1 LYLSHPSDGFTIKAN
16 KGGEKMDGTR
26 KKKVTRF
33 SAHLVLIIASFFF
46 MIPFIWMVSTSLKP
60 LTQVFTFP
68 PEWIPKPVKWSNYID
83 AMNYIPFF
91 TYLKNTTIIT
101 LVSTI
106 GAVLSCPIVAYSFAK
121 LKWPGRNIL
130 FIITI
135 GVMMIPGQV
144 TMIPLFLLFE
154 KLGLVGTPYPLIIP
168 AFFGIPF
175 YIFLLRQF
183 FMGLPDSLR
192 EAAKIDGASE
202 FRIYWQ
208 IMLPLAKP
216 AVLAVGLFQFMASW
230 TDFIGPLLYLTD
242 SVQYT
247 LSLGLQQF
255 QSQKG
260 SEWGLMMAVSTMM
273 TVPVIILFFFLQ
285 KTFIKGI
292 TFSGI
297 K

>member
-1 LYLSHPSDGFTIKAN
+1 
-16 KGGEKMDGTR
+16 MDGTM
-26 KKKVTRF
+26 KKKVSRY
-33 SAHLVLIIASFFF
+33 SAHIVLIVASFFF
-46 MIPFIWMVSTSLKP
+46 IIPFIWMVSTSLKP
-60 LTQVFTFP
+60 MTQIFTFP
-68 PEWIPKPVKWSNYID
+68 PEWVPKPVMWSNYLD
-83 AMNYIPFF
+83 AMTYIPFF
-91 TYLKNTTIIT
+91 TYLKNTIIIT
-101 LVSTI
+101 IFSTL
-106 GAVLSCPIVAYSFAK
+106 GAVISCPLVAYSFAK

-154 KLGLVGTPYPLIIP
+154 KLGMVGTAYPLIIP
-168 AFFGIPF
+168 AFFGVPF

-192 EAAKIDGASE
+192 EAAKIDGAGE

-247 LSLGLQQF
+247 ISLGLQQF

-273 TVPVIILFFFLQ
+273 TIPVIILFFFLQ
-285 KTFIKGI
+285 KTFIRGI

>member
-1 LYLSHPSDGFTIKAN
+1 
-16 KGGEKMDGTR
+16 MDGTR

-33 SAHLVLIIASFFF
+33 SAHMVLIIASFFF

-101 LVSTI
+101 VVSTV

-273 TVPVIILFFFLQ
+273 TIPVILLFFFLQ

>member
-1 LYLSHPSDGFTIKAN
+1 
-16 KGGEKMDGTR
+16 MDGIVKKRITR
-26 KKKVTRF
+26 LL
-33 SAHLVLIIASFFF
+33 AHFTLIIASCFFI
-46 MIPFIWMVSTSLKP
+46 IPFIWMVSTSLKP

-68 PEWIPKPVKWSNYID
+68 PEWIPKPFMWSNYLD

-91 TYLKNTTIIT
+91 TYLKNTIMIT
-101 LVSTI
+101 VFSTV
-106 GAVLSCPIVAYSFAK
+106 GAVISCPLVAYSFAK
-121 LKWPGRNIL
+121 LKWPGRNAL

-154 KLGLVGTPYPLIIP
+154 KLGMVGTPYPLIIP
-168 AFFGIPF
+168 AFFGVPF

-202 FRIYWQ
+202 FRIYLQ

-216 AVLAVGLFQFMASW
+216 AILAVGLFQFMASW

-273 TVPVIILFFFLQ
+273 TVPIIILFFFLQ

>member
-1 LYLSHPSDGFTIKAN
+1 
-16 KGGEKMDGTR
+16 MDGTI
-26 KKKVTRF
+26 KKKFSRY
-33 SAHLVLIIASFFF
+33 SAHIVLIVASFIF

-83 AMNYIPFF
+83 AMSYIPFF
-91 TYLKNTTIIT
+91 TYLKNTLIIT
-101 LVSTI
+101 ILSTV
-106 GAVLSCPIVAYSFAK
+106 GAVVSCPLVAYSFAK

-154 KLGLVGTPYPLIIP
+154 KLGMVGTPLPLVIP
-168 AFFGIPF
+168 AFFGVPF

-192 EAAKIDGASE
+192 EAAKIDGAGE

-230 TDFIGPLLYLTD
+230 TDFLGPLLYLTD
-242 SVQYT
+242 SIQYT

-273 TVPVIILFFFLQ
+273 TLPVIILFFFLQ
-285 KTFIKGI
+285 KTFIRGI
-292 TFSGI
+292 TFTGI

>member
-1 LYLSHPSDGFTIKAN
+1 
-16 KGGEKMDGTR
+16 MDGTT
-26 KKKVTRF
+26 KKTVSK
-33 SAHLVLIIASFFF
+33 SLAHIILIVASFFF
-46 MIPFIWMVSTSLKP
+46 LIPFIWMVSTSLKP
-60 LTQVFTFP
+60 LDQVFTFP
-68 PEWIPKPVKWSNYID
+68 PEWIPKPFQWSNYID

-91 TYLKNTTIIT
+91 TYLKNTIIIT
-101 LVSTI
+101 LFSTL
-106 GAVLSCPIVAYSFAK
+106 GAVLSCPLVAYSFAK

-192 EAAKIDGASE
+192 EAAKIDGAGE

-242 SVQYT
+242 SIQYT

>member
-1 LYLSHPSDGFTIKAN
+1 
-16 KGGEKMDGTR
+16 MDGTT
-26 KKKVTRF
+26 KKTVSR
-33 SAHLVLIIASFFF
+33 SLAHIILIVASFFF
-46 MIPFIWMVSTSLKP
+46 LIPFIWMVSTSLKP
-60 LTQVFTFP
+60 LDQVFTFP
-68 PEWIPKPVKWSNYID
+68 PEWIPKPFQWSNYID

-91 TYLKNTTIIT
+91 TYLKNTIIIT
-101 LVSTI
+101 LFSTL
-106 GAVLSCPIVAYSFAK
+106 GAVLSCPLVAYSFAK
-121 LKWPGRNIL
+121 LKWPGRNLL

-192 EAAKIDGASE
+192 EAAKIDGAGE

-242 SVQYT
+242 SIQYT

>member
-1 LYLSHPSDGFTIKAN
+1 
-16 KGGEKMDGTR
+16 MDGTT
-26 KKKVTRF
+26 KKHVSR
-33 SAHLVLIIASFFF
+33 SLAHIVLIVASFFF
-46 MIPFIWMVSTSLKP
+46 LIPFIWMVSTSLKP
-60 LTQVFTFP
+60 LDQVFTFP
-68 PEWIPKPVKWSNYID
+68 PEWIPKPVQWSNYID

-91 TYLKNTTIIT
+91 TYLKNTVLITIFST
-101 LVSTI
+101 L

-192 EAAKIDGASE
+192 EAAKIDGAGE

>member
-1 LYLSHPSDGFTIKAN
+1 MNGI
-16 KGGEKMDGTR
+16 M
-26 KKKVTRF
+26 KKKLYRL
-33 SAHLVLIIASFFF
+33 SAHIVLIIASILF

-68 PEWIPKPVKWSNYID
+68 PEWIPKPVMWSNYLD
-83 AMNYIPFF
+83 AMSYIPFF
-91 TYLKNTTIIT
+91 TYLKNTLVIT
-101 LVSTI
+101 FFSTI
-106 GAVLSCPIVAYSFAK
+106 GAMLTCPIVAYSFAK

-130 FIITI
+130 FVVTI

-154 KLGLVGTPYPLIIP
+154 KIGIVGTPYPLIIP
-168 AFFGIPF
+168 AFFGVPF

-192 EAAKIDGASE
+192 EAAKIDGAGE

-242 SVQYT
+242 SFQYT

-255 QSQKG
+255 QSQMG

-273 TVPVIILFFFLQ
+273 TIPVIILFFFLQ
-285 KTFIKGI
+285 KTFIRGI